1 MLNKEKGIYL
11 KSSELEYIRNC
22 ISADIEYRKNNN
34 YYEDVDSILNRIGNR
49 IVKRINKKLSYNF
62 EIWFRKEVLNKK

>member
-1 MLNKEKGIYL
+1 MNKEKGIYI
-11 KSSELEYIRNC
+11 KVCELEYIRNC